1 MTLATSTVTNGVG
14 LTFEYTDGTTRNY
27 NFTGMNQGALEN
39 LKGNVLTMNATLAD
53 SVAGA
58 AYHETFISDDGA
70 PVKKI
75 SKAKYTVTEEQVIY
89 RA

>member
-1 MTLATSTVTNGVG
+1 MATTNSATLT
-14 LTFEYTDGTTRNY
+14 LEYTDATTRNLTF
-27 NFTGMNQGALEN
+27 NDVDNSAL
-39 LKGNVLTMNATLAD
+39 GNIKARAIELNTTLAD

-70 PVKKI
+70 PIKKI

-89 RA
+89 RG